1 MSTFGDALK
10 ILKDGDKAARVG
22 WNGKGMWLR
31 IVPEMLEGTTG
42 RRLLPYIQMRT
53 VDDDLV
59 PWLAS
64 QTDLLT
70 EDWIKVHPERKSTPI

>member
-10 ILKDGDKAARVG
+10 ILKDGDKVARVG

-31 IVPEMLEGTTG
+31 IVPNAPGFGAFISINVNDTE
-42 RRLLPYIQMRT
+42 I
-53 VDDDLV
+53 
-59 PWLAS
+59 PWTAS